1 MTDNNIDR
9 EARRRQNRKIIRS
22 STWVSLAGVGLF
34 LISGALI
41 YKLMPS
47 PFEQQLEAINS
58 HTEPNLS
65 ITMVQRDASG
75 QWKRLDHI
83 PASGEQISFRVTTN
97 QPLHVSLLNE
107 PNHSRPRTLFDHI
120 RIPPGEN
127 RIINFNNAD
136 YHYTVKA
143 HDKHVLFCLVTAADA
158 ATLTTKLIAM
168 QKEKHLDVLPD
179 KYCVN
184 W

>member
-9 EARRRQNRKIIRS
+9 EATRRQNRKIIRS
-22 STWVSLAGVGLF
+22 STWVSLAGVALF
-34 LISGALI
+34 LISGVLI

-47 PFEQQLEAINS
+47 PFEQQLEAISS

-65 ITMVQRDASG
+65 MTMVQRDASG
-75 QWKRLDHI
+75 EWKPLDHI
-83 PASGEQISFRVTTN
+83 PDSGEQINFRVTTN
-97 QPLHVSLLNE
+97 QPLHVSLLNK
-107 PNHSRPRTLFDHI
+107 PSHSHPRTLFDHI

-127 RIINFNNAD
+127 KIINFNNAD

-143 HDKHVLFCLVTAADA
+143 HDKHVLFCLVAAADS
-158 ATLTTKLIAM
+158 ATLTTKLVAL
-168 QKEKHLDVLPD
+168 QKEKHLDGIPD
-179 KYCVN
+179 EHCVN